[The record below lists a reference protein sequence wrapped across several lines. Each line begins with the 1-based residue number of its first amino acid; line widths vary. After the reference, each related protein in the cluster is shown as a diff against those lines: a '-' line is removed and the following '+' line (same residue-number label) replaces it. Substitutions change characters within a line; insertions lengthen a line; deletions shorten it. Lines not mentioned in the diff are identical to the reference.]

1 MSTIHHQTSESWRPY
16 RPNYG
21 HPTTGHVHEM
31 HPYPYRRYSQ
41 HEEAGL
47 VPQLGPRTGSIAS
60 MKSNNGGYH
69 SASPPPMNS
78 SNNSKN
84 PSPPPPMA
92 TNPMSIPSPPSPAPP
107 VPALYRH
114 NTENTSSASMQM
126 QQQQQQHHRGPSN
139 AATLASS
146 APTMA
151 YPDTAALRTI
161 PEHDVDSDSD
171 AASRSSSR
179 RRRCCCCCHPCACLG
194 DPPMWLRRL
203 WEYVVLN
210 RCLVYGLIA
219 FVVCSVVFGIV
230 FGVVIPNV
238 AAAGGGGELS
248 VLPSST
254 GTLPTTTATPTST
267 AESSTSST
275 TSATSTAIPLP
286 TNLPQQ
292 CQPSRH
298 TTPVSW
304 MGIAGATGGWSFSFS
319 SAESPAECC
328 LHCFTQVDGC
338 NGWQFTPGSATSCTV
353 IEGWE
358 GQKNGDWDSDACP
371 DGVAD
376 VQFMKQGQ
384 GVREGSA
391 GGAGPCGK
399 VAGSL

>member
-1 MSTIHHQTSESWRPY
+1 MSTLHPQTSESWRPY

-47 VPQLGPRTGSIAS
+47 VPQLGPRTGSIPS

-69 SASPPPMNS
+69 SASPPPPMN
-78 SNNSKN
+78 NNTKN
-84 PSPPPPMA
+84 PSPPPMA
-92 TNPMSIPSPPSPAPP
+92 TNPMSVPSPPPLAAPT
-107 VPALYRH
+107 PALYRH
-114 NTENTSSASMQM
+114 TTDNASSASTQM
-126 QQQQQQHHRGPSN
+126 QQQYHHRGPSN

-161 PEHDVDSDSD
+161 PEHDVDSVSD

-179 RRRCCCCCHPCACLG
+179 RRCCCCCYPCACLS

-248 VLPSST
+248 ALSSST
-254 GTLPTTTATPTST
+254 GTLPTAAATPTST
-267 AESSTSST
+267 TESSTSST
-275 TSATSTAIPLP
+275 TTSTTSSATPLP

-358 GQKNGDWDSDACP
+358 GQKNGDWDRETCP
-371 DGVAD
+371 DGIAG
-376 VQFMKQGQ
+376 VQFRKQGQ

-399 VAGSL
+399 VSGSQ